1 MTLFSAAEG
10 RSESGD
16 AAKKGAELAERLAA
30 WSPTQHRVG
39 AADAANR
46 LRSSRRPQ
54 AAPRT
59 GGDPR
64 PPRFV

>member
-54 AAPRT
+54 AAPAR
-59 GGDPR
+59 GDPR
-64 PPRFV
+64 PQRFV